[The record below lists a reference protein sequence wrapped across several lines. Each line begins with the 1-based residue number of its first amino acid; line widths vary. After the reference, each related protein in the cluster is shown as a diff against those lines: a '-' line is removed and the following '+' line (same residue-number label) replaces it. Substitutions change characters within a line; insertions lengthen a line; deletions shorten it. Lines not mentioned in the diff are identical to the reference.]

1 MVVMLGWYWRLLLV
15 NVRPDLLQ
23 GLLCLDSLLLERDV
37 VHRGIAVGL
46 SNGIPVMSGARGN
59 WL

>member
-23 GLLCLDSLLLERDV
+23 GLLCLDSLLLERDLAY
-37 VHRGIAVGL
+37 RGIVVGL
-46 SNGIPVMSGARGN
+46 SNGIHVMSGAWGN